1 MLRGLILFIL
11 FTQVTAG
18 IWGRLCD
25 GNPTNRLRGTDG
37 YGSGFYGAPRGRRT
51 HLGVDVICSDGSTV
65 DAPFTGRMV
74 KMVIPFGNNHA
85 IENGAMLEGSGY
97 CVKMFPIAALRYNGS
112 VTKGE
117 VIGRLLN
124 IQDVY
129 PGITSH
135 VHIQMCDTSVDP
147 TPYL

>member
-25 GNPTNRLRGTDG
+25 GNPTNRVRGTDG

-51 HLGVDVICSDGSTV
+51 HLGVDVICSDGSKV
-65 DAPFTGRMV
+65 LAPFTGRMV
-74 KMVIPFGNNHA
+74 RQAKPYGNNNA
-85 IENGAMLEGSGY
+85 IDNGAMLEGSGY
-97 CVKMFPIAALRYNGS
+97 CVKMFYIKPKNNLRS
-112 VTKGE
+112 FRKGD
-117 VIGRLLN
+117 VIGTLLN

-129 PGITSH
+129 PGMISH